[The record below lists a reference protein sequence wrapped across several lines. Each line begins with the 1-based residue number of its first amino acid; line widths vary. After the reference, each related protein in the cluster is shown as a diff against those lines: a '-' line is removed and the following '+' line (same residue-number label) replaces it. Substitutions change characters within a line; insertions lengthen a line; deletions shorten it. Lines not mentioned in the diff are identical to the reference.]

1 MPVFNNS
8 YFGVVQ
14 NLIVAGAPKNQQNA
28 IGWTPLHEA
37 CFYNRV
43 EVVKALLLSG
53 ADASIRTY
61 SGALPYHLA
70 GLQMI
75 RTMLSDMGGP
85 SSVPEAGDVVDMVAI
100 LTELTIAETTIV
112 AGADGS
118 FQVIRTQDQDQ
129 DSKSVQQHHHQQQQ
143 QQSNRSQRQIT
154 SDQHSENETPAKSRV
169 RDEGSKQANENPETA
184 EFLHTG
190 AVLGNLPA
198 FTGAKSSSPS
208 KSRSSAEG
216 QDDVSQA
223 IDYSSPHRINLTADD
238 KSASKHKKKKK
249 TGTQSAPKDMPT
261 EFLCSLSRK
270 PMSEPVKSTYGHI
283 FDKSTIVDRSCL
295 PRPRQMTIWPSLPKE
310 ASKQPKLTI
319 CMIFKYPP
327 ELKNICSV
335 FAVHIIAMMIKNY
348 KFILPLIGK

>member
-1 MPVFNNS
+1 MFTQFITGLLNQLAPDN
-8 YFGVVQ
+8 
-14 NLIVAGAPKNQQNA
+14 APKIFLWDNLRSHLTANLCSSITINNNRATEASARSHRTSTARTRHQRSPGSATKAANKQ
-28 IGWTPLHEA
+28 TKPLK
-37 CFYNRV
+37 R
-43 EVVKALLLSG
+43 
-53 ADASIRTY
+53 
-61 SGALPYHLA
+61 
-70 GLQMI
+70 
-75 RTMLSDMGGP
+75 P
-85 SSVPEAGDVVDMVAI
+85 SY
-100 LTELTIAETTIV
+100 
-112 AGADGS
+112 
-118 FQVIRTQDQDQ
+118 
-129 DSKSVQQHHHQQQQ
+129 
-143 QQSNRSQRQIT
+143 
-154 SDQHSENETPAKSRV
+154 
-169 RDEGSKQANENPETA
+169 
-184 EFLHTG
+184 TG

-198 FTGAKSSSPS
+198 FAGAKSSSPS

-216 QDDVSQA
+216 QDDVRQA